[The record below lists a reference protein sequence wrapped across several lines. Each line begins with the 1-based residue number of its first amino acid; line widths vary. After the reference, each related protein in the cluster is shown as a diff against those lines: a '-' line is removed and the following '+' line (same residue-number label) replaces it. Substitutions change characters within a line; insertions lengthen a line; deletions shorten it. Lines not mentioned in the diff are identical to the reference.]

1 MTKKEFNETIKS
13 YFESPLQLWRKE
25 DVITGNRFKAIA
37 EKLAPH
43 VLYLKSD
50 TLVHNRQIIWR
61 GKHHMFSPADIWIT
75 GHSDYTITPDLYNR
89 YKHLFKYWF
98 AVNNETDKENVIS
111 IPLGKVDNC
120 DDHASFA
127 ITGNLEIMEKVAGEP
142 KHISNLV
149 YMNINM
155 YTYPIERQ
163 YIFDL
168 FKDKSW
174 VTVNIP
180 EYTFEG
186 IEKYL
191 QNTRNHKFAICPRGN
206 GVDTH
211 RLWEALY
218 VGSIPIVRRDT
229 AMHTFADLPICW
241 VDNWKDV
248 TPEFLEEE
256 YNRIMTSSWNLKKLT
271 IGYWES
277 YIREKIE
284 EITNKETS

>member
-37 EKLAPH
+37 EKLSPR

-50 TLVHNRQIIWR
+50 TLIHNRKIIWR
-61 GKHHMFSPADIWIT
+61 GKEHMFSPADIWIT
-75 GHSDYTITPDLYNR
+75 GHSDYTMTPIIYNR

-98 AVNNETDKENVIS
+98 AVNNETEKENVIS

-120 DDHASFA
+120 DDHCSFA

-142 KHISNLV
+142 KHISNLAF
-149 YMNINM
+149 MNISI
-155 YTYPIERQ
+155 YTYPTERQ

-174 VTVNIP
+174 VTVNTP
-180 EYTFEG
+180 ECTFEG
-186 IEKYL
+186 VEKYL
-191 QNTRNHKFAICPRGN
+191 RNMRNHKFAICPRGN

-241 VDNWKDV
+241 VDNWTDV